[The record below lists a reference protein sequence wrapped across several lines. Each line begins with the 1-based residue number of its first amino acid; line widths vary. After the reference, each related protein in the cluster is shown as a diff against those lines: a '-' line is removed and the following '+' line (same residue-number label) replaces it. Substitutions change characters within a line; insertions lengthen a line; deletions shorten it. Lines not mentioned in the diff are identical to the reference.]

1 MSEILNIEEL
11 TKMAYSIIEIPG
23 FGAGDTIKVRVKKPS
38 LMKLLSEGSIPNH
51 LLGVATKMVG
61 IKDEKELNKTAIDE
75 SKEIMNMFEL
85 YSEVCL
91 VEPTYEEFKEIMTDQ
106 QKEHIFN
113 WAMGDVANAETFH
126 KEEEIQP
133 DNNDVKALQGEAE

>member
-11 TKMAYSIIEIPG
+11 TKMAYSVIEVPG

-51 LLGVATKMVG
+51 LLGVATKMLG
-61 IKDEKELNKTAIDE
+61 MKDEKKLEKTAIEE
-75 SKEIMNMFEL
+75 SKEIMQMFEL

-91 VEPTYEEFKEIMTDQ
+91 VEPTYKEFKEIMTDQ
-106 QKEHIFN
+106 QKEYIFN
-113 WAMGDVANAETFH
+113 WAMGDVADAETFH
-126 KEEEIQP
+126 QEEEVQS
-133 DNNDVKALQGEAE
+133 DNNDGKALQEKA